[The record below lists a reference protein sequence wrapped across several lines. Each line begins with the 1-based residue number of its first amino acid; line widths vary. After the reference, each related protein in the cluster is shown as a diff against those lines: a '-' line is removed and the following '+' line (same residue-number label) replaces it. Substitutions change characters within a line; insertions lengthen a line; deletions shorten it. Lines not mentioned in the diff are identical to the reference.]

1 MGEREEREREKKESG
16 ESKKQKSSEIF
27 QKARKKSVFIFP
39 RGGKPLSLVS
49 LAAASVWDARARA
62 TERD

>member
-1 MGEREEREREKKESG
+1 MVREKE
-16 ESKKQKSSEIF
+16 KKRVGVKKTKSSEIF
-27 QKARKKSVFIFP
+27 KKSVFIFP
-39 RGGKPLSLVS
+39 GGDKPLSLVS